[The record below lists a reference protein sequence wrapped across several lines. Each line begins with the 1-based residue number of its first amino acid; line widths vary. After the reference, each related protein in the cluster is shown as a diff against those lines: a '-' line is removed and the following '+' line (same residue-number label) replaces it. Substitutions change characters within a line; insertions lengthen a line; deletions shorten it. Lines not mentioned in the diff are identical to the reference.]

1 MTIEAKRGIQS
12 IETAHRILLAFQGA
26 SGALTLKSVAS
37 FAQMSPSA
45 VHNYLVSLARTG
57 LVHSDG
63 RGLYRLGAGA
73 VALGLAALK
82 QHDDF
87 DVIRAE
93 ASALSDATERGVVVG
108 TWTDD
113 GPVIVFKKEGVRRGP
128 LDLRLGLM
136 SMLFTGT
143 GRIFSALLDVR
154 ITRALLDAEIE
165 RNALASGDLDKLL
178 NSYRKEIA
186 ETGYLVCELPGLP
199 GYVSLASPIWDA
211 SGAPRYTLT
220 LIGPKAH
227 MDADPAGAQI
237 QTLLQSTR
245 RASQQ
250 LGAPPE
256 TWLGPLQS

>member
-1 MTIEAKRGIQS
+1 MTFEKRGIQS

-26 SGALTLKSVAS
+26 TGALTLKAVAA

-45 VHNYLVSLARTG
+45 AHNYLVSLARTG
-57 LVHSDG
+57 LVQSDG

-87 DVIRAE
+87 DVVRDE
-93 ASALSDATERGVVVG
+93 ARALSDATERGVVVG

-113 GPVIVFKKEGVRRGP
+113 GPVIVYKKEGVRRGP

-143 GRIFSALLDVR
+143 GRIFSALLDQK
-154 ITRALLDAEIE
+154 ITQRLLAADAE
-165 RNALASGDLDKLL
+165 RNAIAPGKVGKLL
-178 NSYRKEIA
+178 DSYRKEIA
-186 ETGYLVCELPGLP
+186 RSGYLICELPGLP

-211 SGAPRYTLT
+211 SEAPRYTLT

-227 MDADPAGAQI
+227 MDTDPGGPQI
-237 QTLLQSTR
+237 QALLQATR
-245 RASQQ
+245 RASQR
-250 LGAPPE
+250 LGAPPGLWMRQE
-256 TWLGPLQS
+256 R